1 MRPATAR
8 GPSVRRCS
16 RRPGWACGSSLILE
30 EDALALIRAH
40 AYSHDQSVAR
50 SAHAVVS
57 HELALSATPEQEIE
71 ST

>member
-1 MRPATAR
+1 VP
-8 GPSVRRCS
+8 
-16 RRPGWACGSSLILE
+16 E

-50 SAHAVVS
+50 SAHEIVAGRVAFS
-57 HELALSATPEQEIE
+57 SSRSRQIE